1 MPVRVPTAMRRL
13 RSLASA
19 RPHLPARLR
28 SRRSRVLV
36 FIGLLGPGLI
46 AANAGNDAGGI
57 ATYSE
62 VGAKYGYSLL
72 WAMVLITISLALV
85 QRSAAR
91 MGTVTGKGLAE
102 LIREGYGIRW
112 SAFATLCVLVA
123 NFGICI
129 SDFVGV
135 GAALGL
141 AGVPVQLS
149 VPIAALGIWLIIVRG
164 SYRSAERVFI
174 WLTIPFFAYPIAAIL
189 AHPDWGKVRHSLVV
203 PQVHASPAFLLLFVA
218 MAGTTITPYMQLYLQ
233 SAVVERG
240 TTVADLKSESA
251 EAVGGSIFADLVA
264 GFIIVATGATL
275 YVGGIHSIGSA
286 ADAAKALAPF
296 AGQYAELLFGIGL
309 LGARLLAA
317 AIPRVPLGPRRAAP
331 KPARRG
337 DPADRHLLRRRREP
351 RLRKRDRPAARRG
364 AGLHRADHGDDRDLD
379 PGRDGPRHPGD
390 LAAGRGPGDQR
401 ATAADQPVLRLAP
414 GAQRGADG
422 GAPQQGCCR
431 LGDGG
436 DRRDHL
442 DPVTDPRRGHC
453 AGPLSVR
460 FRQ

>member
-1 MPVRVPTAMRRL
+1 MRRARL
-13 RSLASA
+13 LASA

-28 SRRSRVLV
+28 SRRSRVVV
-36 FIGLLGPGLI
+36 FLGLLGPGLI

-72 WAMVLITISLALV
+72 WAMLLITVSLALV

-102 LIREGYGIRW
+102 LIRERYGIRW

-141 AGVPVQLS
+141 AGIPAQVS

-189 AHPDWGKVRHSLVV
+189 AHPDWGQVGHSLVV
-203 PQVHASPAFLLLFVA
+203 PQLHTSPAFLLLFVA

-240 TTVADLKSESA
+240 ATIGDLKSESN

-264 GFIIVATGATL
+264 AFIIIATGATL

-286 ADAAKALAPF
+286 ADAAKALEPF

-309 LGARLLAA
+309 LGASLLAA
-317 AIPRVPLGPRRAAP
+317 AILPIATSYVVAESLGFE
-331 KPARRG
+331 KG
-337 DPADRHLLRRRREP
+337 IGRRRDEAP
-351 RLRKRDRPAARRG
+351 VFIGLITAMIVISTLVAMVPGVPVISLLVGVQVVNGLLLPINLFFVWRLARNEELMGEHRNKG
-364 AGLHRADHGDDRDLD
+364 AVDWV
-379 PGRDGPRHPGD
+379 
-390 LAAGRGPGDQR
+390 
-401 ATAADQPVLRLAP
+401 TAATVALTSTLSLILVAVTVLGL
-414 GAQRGADG
+414 
-422 GAPQQGCCR
+422 
-431 LGDGG
+431 
-436 DRRDHL
+436 
-442 DPVTDPRRGHC
+442 
-453 AGPLSVR
+453 
-460 FRQ
+460 